1 MKSKGIYQKEEGALL
16 KKNDKKTAKSGA
28 PKACALN
35 ILKRLQK
42 ASDRNGV
49 VSKLTWFQSQ
59 LKQS

>member
-35 ILKRLQK
+35 TLKRL
-42 ASDRNGV
+42 
-49 VSKLTWFQSQ
+49 
-59 LKQS
+59 

>member
-42 ASDRNGV
+42 SSSMM
-49 VSKLTWFQSQ
+49 SKGRIRFKKLNEP
-59 LKQS
+59 K